1 VSSPFPPEQCS
12 RCRHFAFERVV
23 KAEAPDDES
32 EPETAFTCA
41 AFPDGIPQDIAE
53 GAFDHANPHAG
64 DHGIRFEPAE

>member
-23 KAEAPDDES
+23 QADALDDQS

-41 AFPDGIPQDIAE
+41 AFPDGIPTVIED
-53 GAFDHANPHAG
+53 GSFDHANPYPG
-64 DHGIRFEPAE
+64 DNGIRFQPAK